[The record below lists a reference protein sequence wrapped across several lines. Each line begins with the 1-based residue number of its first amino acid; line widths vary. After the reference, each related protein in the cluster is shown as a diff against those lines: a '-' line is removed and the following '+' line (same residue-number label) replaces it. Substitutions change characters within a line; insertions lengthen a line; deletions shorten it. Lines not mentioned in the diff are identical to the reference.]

1 MDISETYIPLDDF
14 LKQYGKINHGKEFHY
29 GCTGYNIK
37 HSCVESLMGPLMPFI
52 PLVTSFMLFF
62 V

>member
-29 GCTGYNIK
+29 WMYW
-37 HSCVESLMGPLMPFI
+37 L
-52 PLVTSFMLFF
+52 
-62 V
+62 